1 MPSSYG
7 NEIQAMGDQM
17 ISCEEKLIQVMRD
30 KMCTM
35 RNLITM
41 TNEIILLSQQRGPN
55 QISDGL
61 GPKNQ
66 DMVKLMH
73 DNALLKRNIYEYEK
87 NLNDLNNIFSRD
99 DPKDS
104 VIFELKK
111 LTDSQLS
118 EIVKL

>member
-1 MPSSYG
+1 
-7 NEIQAMGDQM
+7 
-17 ISCEEKLIQVMRD
+17 
-30 KMCTM
+30 
-35 RNLITM
+35 
-41 TNEIILLSQQRGPN
+41 
-55 QISDGL
+55 
-61 GPKNQ
+61 
-66 DMVKLMH
+66 MVKLMH